1 MYWLKDELFVV
12 LLTSAVLLM
21 IAVVLMVSACGVEPL

>member
-1 MYWLKDELFVV
+1 MYWLKDELFMV

-21 IAVVLMVSACGVEPL
+21 IAVVLMVNGWGVEPS